1 MTSARSC
8 RAFLLIGLLVA
19 ACIPTTVA
27 PPPSSSPAS
36 TASASSQVEEPTAS
50 PEPSVEAPSEEPS
63 ASVAPA
69 ETASPPAETTPPEAS
84 APASSEPGTA
94 APCSGS
100 DSNRTF
106 LEDAAAAVRW
116 TVYCAVLPA
125 GWFVDTGRYRGS
137 GGGWVEIAY
146 KGPGGAR
153 LELQE
158 GAFCPAT
165 DGCVPSGSDAG
176 DASFGDKTG
185 TFVTLDDGGWAVV
198 VDRGDPISWLAVGTG
213 MDQATFRRL
222 AGALAIVGG

>member
-8 RAFLLIGLLVA
+8 RALLLIGLLVA

-27 PPPSSSPAS
+27 PPPSSSPAP
-36 TASASSQVEEPTAS
+36 TASASSQAEEPTAS

-69 ETASPPAETTPPEAS
+69 ETASPPEEATPLEAS

-116 TVYCAVLPA
+116 TLYCAVLPA

-176 DASFGDKTG
+176 NASFGDKTG
-185 TFVTLDDGGWAVV
+185 TFVMLDDGGWAVV

-222 AGALAIVGG
+222 AGALAIVGV